1 MVARSSIVRGQV
13 FSRMREEKASMQKT
27 FRILPEVY
35 LVGSSEISNPGDCMV
50 YLVDCKRELALI
62 DAGVSPDISKI
73 CRNIKRVGLDPEN
86 ISTLFITHSHI
97 DHVGGAASFLE
108 KYECKTVAHEL
119 DSEAVE
125 KADPE
130 LTGAVWYNQKLIPC
144 KVDVK
149 LSGSEGD
156 VSVGNKTFRWFH
168 TPGHTPGSISILL
181 NTSDG
186 NILFAQDVHGPFM
199 PQFHS
204 NISDWAKSMK
214 KLMDLDFDVLAEGHF
229 GIYSPKNRAVEYIKS
244 YLTHYG
250 YL

>member
-1 MVARSSIVRGQV
+1 MQ
-13 FSRMREEKASMQKT
+13 KAS
-27 FRILPEVY
+27 RILLEVY

-50 YLVDCKRELALI
+50 YLVDCRSELALI
-62 DAGVSPDISKI
+62 DAGVRANISKI
-73 CRNIKRVGLDPEN
+73 RKNIKSVGLNSKD

-97 DHVGGAASFLE
+97 DHVGGAASFRK
-108 KYECKTVAHEL
+108 KYGCKTVAHEL
-119 DSEAVE
+119 DSDALE
-125 KADPE
+125 KADLE
-130 LTGAVWYNQKLIPC
+130 LTGAVWYNQELMPC

-156 VSVGNKTFRWFH
+156 VLVGNKTFRWFH

-199 PQFHS
+199 PQFRS

-214 KLMDLDFDVLAEGHF
+214 KLIDLDFDVLAEGHF
-229 GIYSPKNRAVEYIKS
+229 GIYRPKDRAVEYIKS

-250 YL
+250 Y

>member
-1 MVARSSIVRGQV
+1 
-13 FSRMREEKASMQKT
+13 MQKT
-27 FRILPEVY
+27 SRILPEVH

-50 YLVDCKRELALI
+50 YLVDCKNELVLI
-62 DAGVSPDISKI
+62 DTGVSADISKI
-73 CRNIKRVGLDPEN
+73 CKNIKRVGLNPKD

-97 DHVGGAASFLE
+97 DHIGGAASFRK
-108 KYECKTVAHEL
+108 KYGCKTVAHEL
-119 DSEAVE
+119 DSDALERL
-125 KADPE
+125 DPE
-130 LTGAVWYNQKLIPC
+130 LTGAVWYNQELIPC

-156 VSVGNKTFRWFH
+156 LSVGNKTFRWFH

-186 NILFAQDVHGPFM
+186 NVLFAQDVHGPFM
-199 PQFHS
+199 PQFRS

-229 GIYSPKNRAVEYIKS
+229 GIYKPKDRAVEYIKS

>member
-1 MVARSSIVRGQV
+1 
-13 FSRMREEKASMQKT
+13 MRET

-35 LVGSSEISNPGDCMV
+35 LVGSSEISNPGDCLV
-50 YLVDCKRELALI
+50 YLVDCKGELALI
-62 DAGVSPDISKI
+62 DAGVSEDVTRI
-73 CRNIKRVGLDPEN
+73 CRNIKRMGLNLKD

-97 DHVGGAASFLE
+97 DHVGGAASFRE
-108 KYECKTVAHEL
+108 TYGCKTVAHEL
-119 DSEAVE
+119 DSDAVE
-125 KADPE
+125 RADPE

-156 VSVGNKTFRWFH
+156 VSVGNKTFRWIH

-181 NTSDG
+181 NTWGG

-199 PQFHS
+199 PQFRS

-214 KLMDLDFDVLAEGHF
+214 KLTKLDFDVLAEGHF
-229 GIYSPKNRAVEYIKS
+229 GIYRPKDRAVEYIKS

>member
-1 MVARSSIVRGQV
+1 
-13 FSRMREEKASMQKT
+13 MQKT

-50 YLVDCKRELALI
+50 YLVDCKSELALI
-62 DAGVSPDISKI
+62 DAGVSANISKI
-73 CRNIKRVGLDPEN
+73 CKNIKMVGLNSKD

-97 DHVGGAASFLE
+97 DHVGGAASFRE
-108 KYECKTVAHEL
+108 KYGCKTVAHEL
-119 DSEAVE
+119 DSDAVE
-125 KADPE
+125 RADSE

-156 VSVGNKTFRWFH
+156 VAVGNKNFRWIH

-181 NTSDG
+181 STSGG
-186 NILFAQDVHGPFM
+186 NILFAQDVHGPFL
-199 PQFHS
+199 PQFRS
-204 NISDWAKSMK
+204 DISDWAKSMK
-214 KLMDLDFDVLAEGHF
+214 KLMGLDFDVLAEGHF
-229 GIYSPKNRAVEYIKS
+229 GIYRPKGRAVEYIKS

-250 YL
+250 YP